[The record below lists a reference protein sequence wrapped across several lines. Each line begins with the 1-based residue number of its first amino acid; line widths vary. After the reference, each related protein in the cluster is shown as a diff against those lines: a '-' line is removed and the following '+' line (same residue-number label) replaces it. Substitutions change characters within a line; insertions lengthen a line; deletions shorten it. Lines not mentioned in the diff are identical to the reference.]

1 MSEELERISYNE
13 AVALS
18 LGMWELVAIGRSKQE
33 VLEIQKEFVNKYGNP
48 VNDCWMCSHSNNC
61 DNCPL
66 SSCGHGSLWWKWT
79 CAIISHDFEMAKIY
93 AADIRDV
100 FKSEAK
106 RIKKGGKA

>member
-13 AVALS
+13 AVTLS

-33 VLEIQKEFVNKYGNP
+33 VLEIRRVREQVWQL

-93 AADIRDV
+93 AEYQRCL
-100 FKSEAK
+100 
-106 RIKKGGKA
+106 